1 MKVRFDA
8 DTFVRE
14 MYSYAERK
22 EAQIRAG
29 LTECCK
35 EVVAAAV
42 PKCPKDSQAL
52 RNSITYKVTMHGAK
66 ATGFVGSELEH
77 APYVHE
83 GTGIHSRTGMGRK
96 DVPWSYQDEEGNW
109 HSTEGM
115 EATPF
120 LEEARNESRER
131 ILQIMFDALKG

>member
-1 MKVRFDA
+1 MKVKVDP
-8 DTFVRE
+8 TE
-14 MYSYAERK
+14 LLKYLNEYAERK
-22 EAQIRAG
+22 ESQIFHG
-29 LTECCK
+29 IEKCCVRVQ
-35 EVVAAAV
+35 EVAFH
-42 PKCPKDSQAL
+42 KCPKDSEAL
-52 RNSITYKVTMHGAK
+52 RQSITYKVTMHGAK
-66 ATGFVGSELEH
+66 ATGLVGSELEY

-115 EATPF
+115 EARPF